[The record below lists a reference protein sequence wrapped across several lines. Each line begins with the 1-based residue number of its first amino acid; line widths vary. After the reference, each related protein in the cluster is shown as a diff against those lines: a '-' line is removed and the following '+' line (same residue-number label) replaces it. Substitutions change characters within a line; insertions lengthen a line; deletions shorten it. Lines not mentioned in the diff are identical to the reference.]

1 MSNVLCFE
9 PCCVQVCMLWCCWQL
24 VFCDG
29 RVIGSE
35 HLTVCSAAGVGRRTQ
50 QDAAQH
56 ARARSTRR
64 LSLLEQLHPL

>member
-1 MSNVLCFE
+1 M
-9 PCCVQVCMLWCCWQL
+9 CCWQL